1 MAQRELLYA
10 QLTEGEKGYIA
21 GVLDGDGC
29 ISIHRYHCPGYE
41 RWYYSL
47 RIQVSNTC
55 FEFCQWFEDRLGGH
69 IYKRRMTEKNP
80 RWSDSYAWTL
90 EDNRLV
96 QALLLEVTSY
106 LVRKRAI
113 AEAVIQYP
121 LLPKGSTKAPDT
133 IVYEQAALFER
144 VKALNAKGPKD
155 NSEPTGVADKST
167 RS

>member
-1 MAQRELLYA
+1 MAQRELFYA

-29 ISIHRYHCPGYE
+29 ISIHRFKIPQYD

-47 RIQVSNTC
+47 RIQVINSC
-55 FEFCQWFEDRLGGH
+55 FEFCQWFEDKLGGH
-69 IYKRRMTEKNP
+69 IYKRKLSEKNP
-80 RWSDSYAWTL
+80 KWSCRSTWTL

-96 QALLLEVTSY
+96 QALLLETTFY
-106 LVRKRAI
+106 LVRKKAI

-121 LLPKGSTKAPDT
+121 LSPKGSTKAPAAT
-133 IVYEQAALFER
+133 VSEQAALFER

-155 NSEPTGVADKST
+155 NDAGVGNQ
-167 RS
+167 